1 MIFFV
6 TKRKPVTCN
15 CEVKTI
21 TIQNIHSNNKNLKKM
36 KNLTLEQI
44 SAVYIEYVMTSDEM
58 IRVKGGDGG
67 EPIVV
72 PNPPRPKI

>member
-1 MIFFV
+1 
-6 TKRKPVTCN
+6 
-15 CEVKTI
+15 
-21 TIQNIHSNNKNLKKM
+21 M

-44 SAVYIEYVMTSDEM
+44 STVYSEYVMTSDEM

-72 PNPPRPKI
+72 PNPPKPKI